1 MTSEQTQIIQNTWA
15 AVSEPDNETA
25 GGLFYNNLFA
35 IQPAL
40 RSLFKSPVPEQSKKL
55 MAMLHYLIH
64 NLNKPQE
71 ITAGLTHLAQRHVQ
85 YNVRPEH
92 YDIVDSALIFTL
104 EQGLGELWN
113 EEVKQAWIALY
124 TTVVS
129 IMVAAGDVRKAAA

>member
-15 AVSEPDNETA
+15 AVSKLDDETV
-25 GGLFYNNLFA
+25 GGLFYNNLFT

-64 NLNKPQE
+64 NLHKPQE
-71 ITAGLTHLAQRHVQ
+71 ITTGLTHLAQRHVQ
-85 YNVRPEH
+85 YNVTPEH
-92 YDIVDSALIFTL
+92 YNIVGSALLLTL

-113 EEVKQAWIALY
+113 EEVKQAWVALY
-124 TTVVS
+124 TNVAS
-129 IMVAAGDVRKAAA
+129 IMIAAGEAKAA